1 MPDTEI
7 ETGEQKRATGEAA
20 VRARML
26 PKLEQNEMCIKL
38 SDFTVQ
44 LLLNSRLLILFRIS
58 LCSLLGEQGAGKISA
73 SPGLRYSRTP

>member
-1 MPDTEI
+1 M
-7 ETGEQKRATGEAA
+7 GEQKRATREAA

-44 LLLNSRLLILFRIS
+44 LLLNSRLLISFRIS
-58 LCSLLGEQGAGKISA
+58 PCSLLGEQSAGKISA
-73 SPGLRYSRTP
+73 GPGLRYSRTP